1 MDDRVQV
8 KLGDHID
15 LLAGFAFSSKDFTEG
30 DADIRLLRGVNV
42 SQGIVKWNDEA
53 RFPEHLAGDYKDFLL
68 CADDIVL
75 AMDRPWV
82 EAGLKWS
89 RIRPEDL
96 PLLLVQRVCRL
107 RGSNHLLQQFLA
119 YIVDSP
125 SFAAYLKAIAT
136 GVAVPHISS
145 NQIQNYELV
154 LPSLSEQRRI
164 CAVLE
169 PLDALVVNN
178 RRRIELLEETARL
191 LYREWFVNFRYP
203 GHEGMPLADSEIGPI
218 PEGWRVTSLDQ
229 RACLSRSS
237 ITPGDYPGEM
247 FDHFSLPAFDEKS
260 EPEVESGES
269 IKSNKYLIEGE
280 CVLWSKLNPR
290 FPRVWWTAPLI
301 GERRPVASTE
311 FLVLAENGGWRLP
324 FIYSVVGSELFS
336 LTMAARA
343 NGTSTSHQRVAPSD
357 VMTYPILDPEDS
369 IQERFSELVEPVL
382 QLKSD
387 LIIQNRSLA
396 QIRDLLLPRLVS
408 GDLDVSDLELD
419 LEAVG

>member
-1 MDDRVQV
+1 
-8 KLGDHID
+8 
-15 LLAGFAFSSKDFTEG
+15 
-30 DADIRLLRGVNV
+30 
-42 SQGIVKWNDEA
+42 
-53 RFPEHLAGDYKDFLL
+53 
-68 CADDIVL
+68 
-75 AMDRPWV
+75 
-82 EAGLKWS
+82 
-89 RIRPEDL
+89 
-96 PLLLVQRVCRL
+96 
-107 RGSNHLLQQFLA
+107 
-119 YIVDSP
+119 
-125 SFAAYLKAIAT
+125 
-136 GVAVPHISS
+136 
-145 NQIQNYELV
+145 
-154 LPSLSEQRRI
+154 
-164 CAVLE
+164 
-169 PLDALVVNN
+169 
-178 RRRIELLEETARL
+178 
-191 LYREWFVNFRYP
+191 
-203 GHEGMPLADSEIGPI
+203 
-218 PEGWRVTSLDQ
+218 
-229 RACLSRSS
+229 
-237 ITPGDYPGEM
+237 M